1 VISRWARG
9 FLVVSAIFLVA
20 ALVATLLGASRRV
33 EVIFGVQGFV
43 LTTVFGKAYSLIPS
57 YFDRTLVWP
66 GALRVHLALTVLG
79 VGSLG
84 MAGANAGPGW
94 LDAAGA
100 LLWCLGVAVF
110 LVTILTTVR
119 DNLTG
124 SETATGGTETDRQ
137 RIDRFANAFV
147 PVALGYLVAGSYELL
162 AGRTGLPTLLD
173 GTYSRV
179 AHLLAAGLALLLLF
193 AIGYRLLPRFLSVP
207 TPGRLAVVVL
217 PLGAVGPA
225 LVAGGLPAGPMLY
238 AGAGALVIAVAG
250 FAASYGLLVSRTE
263 NSRVGFYGPLAGV
276 VLGLVGVI
284 LGGWF
289 ALDGVSGMLSRA
301 HLRVNV
307 FGLLGTT
314 VVGVVYQF
322 YPPAVGRWPGAGDR
336 TALATIGM
344 LAVGIGLSALGAVVS
359 GAIETVGLTIAT
371 AGALGYLYLLTGSI
385 RAQTTRR

>member
-1 VISRWARG
+1 M
-9 FLVVSAIFLVA
+9 SAIFLVA
-20 ALVATLLGASRRV
+20 ALVATLLGATRRV
-33 EVIFGVQGFV
+33 EVILGLQGFV

-66 GALRVHLALTVLG
+66 GALRVHLTLTVLG
-79 VGSLG
+79 VTSLG
-84 MAGANAGPGW
+84 VAAANVGPAW
-94 LDAAGA
+94 LDATGA
-100 LLWCLGVAVF
+100 LAWCLGVAVF
-110 LVTILTTVR
+110 LVTILATIR
-119 DNLTG
+119 NNLTG

-137 RIDRFANAFV
+137 QIDRFANAFV

-173 GTYSRV
+173 GSYSRV
-179 AHLLAAGLALLLLF
+179 AHLLAAGFALLLLF

-207 TPGRLAVVVL
+207 TPGRLAAVVL

-225 LVAGGLPAGPMLY
+225 LVAWGLPAGPVMH
-238 AGAGALVIAVAG
+238 AGAGALMIAVAG
-250 FAASYGLLVSRTE
+250 FAVSYLLLIVRTE
-263 NSRVGFYGPLAGV
+263 KSRVGFYGPLAGV
-276 VLGLVGVI
+276 TLGLVGVA

-289 ALDGVSGMLSRA
+289 ALGGISGVLSRA

-314 VVGVVYQF
+314 IVGVVYQF

-359 GAIETVGLTIAT
+359 GAVEAVGLTIAT
-371 AGALGYLYLLTGSI
+371 AGAVGYLYLLTGSI
-385 RAQTTRR
+385 RAQTMRR